1 MKLPGFLII
10 GAMKSGTTT
19 LYRDLLPNPAVFMP
33 LDKEPSNLNTDD
45 VLTPQGL
52 KRYAELFASKR
63 PDQVGGEASTSYTKI
78 PTVTGV
84 PGRARR
90 VLGADVRLVYL
101 LREPVSRAISHHAH
115 ALTTGDT
122 MDPDINRDIRAKEK
136 YLDYSRY
143 AMQAEA
149 WLDVF
154 GPERLMFVRFESFV
168 KDRKG
173 TIEGISRFIGVEPR
187 PDLVKEDEVYNK
199 TSERVRSVGLGSRI
213 AASRAYKK
221 LVRPVL
227 SVEFRSRFRGMVLP
241 KADVKP
247 VAPTAETIDWM
258 IERLAPDTDR
268 LAGLMG
274 RAGPV
279 WDVAA
284 VRARYAPGSAPSQ
297 GRESA

>member
-1 MKLPGFLII
+1 MNLPGFLII

-33 LDKEPSNLNTDD
+33 LDKEPSNLNTDE
-45 VLTPQGL
+45 VLTPEGL
-52 KRYAELFASKR
+52 KRYAELFESKR
-63 PDQVGGEASTSYTKI
+63 PEQVGGEASTSYTKI

-122 MDPDINRDIRAKEK
+122 TDRDFNRDVRAKEK

-154 GPERLMFVRFESFV
+154 GPDRLMFVRFESFV

-173 TIEGISRFIGVEPR
+173 TIERVSRFIGVEPR
-187 PDLVKEDEVYNK
+187 PDLVKEDAVYNK
-199 TSERVRSVGLGSRI
+199 TSERVRSVGLVSRI

-227 SVEFRSRFRGMVLP
+227 SVEFRTRFRSMVLP
-241 KADVKP
+241 KANVQP

-258 IERLAPDTDR
+258 IERLAPDMER
-268 LAGLMG
+268 LGRLMG
-274 RAGPV
+274 HAGPV
-279 WDVAA
+279 WDVES
-284 VRARYAPGSAPSQ
+284 VRAKLAPGSAPSQ